1 MTPIPTH
8 DLSAHRHA
16 EGQTPQWTRPPP
28 DPPHPWHI
36 GLPVSGSRCGH
47 AHPRGPAAAAAH
59 CHRSGRVPTGRDR
72 GGGAPDGD
80 VCATVSWLFGGPGR
94 HRRRRLARAG
104 PGRDGQV
111 HPAVP
116 GPHRYLHR
124 HPRGG
129 EPARRE
135 YDAAVT
141 RPLLEACVAICE
153 SCGDECERHSR
164 LRAFGRYGHVRPAQ
178 KPTRRMRWITRAVLQ
193 PTSAAG
199 ALPGHF
205 GADPLRRIDQDNL
218 RVATPPWRHG

>member
-1 MTPIPTH
+1 
-8 DLSAHRHA
+8 
-16 EGQTPQWTRPPP
+16 
-28 DPPHPWHI
+28 
-36 GLPVSGSRCGH
+36 
-47 AHPRGPAAAAAH
+47 
-59 CHRSGRVPTGRDR
+59 
-72 GGGAPDGD
+72 
-80 VCATVSWLFGGPGR
+80 VSWLFGGPGR

-141 RPLLEACVAICE
+141 RPLLEACVAICK

-164 LRAFGRYGHVRPAQ
+164 QRAFGR
-178 KPTRRMRWITRAVLQ
+178 
-193 PTSAAG
+193 
-199 ALPGHF
+199 
-205 GADPLRRIDQDNL
+205 
-218 RVATPPWRHG
+218 

>member
-1 MTPIPTH
+1 MLEPDVDMSASHWPPRCPDAGTGRILGAAESAAAPIRHRMMTPIPAH

-16 EGQTPQWTRPPP
+16 EGQTPQWTRRPP

-47 AHPRGPAAAAAH
+47 RQSPGTGGSRRTLPPFGAGAHRARSRRRGSRWR
-59 CHRSGRVPTGRDR
+59 CLCDR
-72 GGGAPDGD
+72 
-80 VCATVSWLFGGPGR
+80 SWLFAGPGR
-94 HRRRRLARAG
+94 HRRRRLAQAG

-141 RPLLEACVAICE
+141 RPLLEACVAICKR
-153 SCGDECERHSR
+153 CGDECERHSR
-164 LRAFGRYGHVRPAQ
+164 QRAFGR
-178 KPTRRMRWITRAVLQ
+178 
-193 PTSAAG
+193 
-199 ALPGHF
+199 
-205 GADPLRRIDQDNL
+205 
-218 RVATPPWRHG
+218 